1 MTSAVPKVTNA
12 KKATTSQSRFE
23 SLSML
28 HPLSRVNWP
37 QPPSYQ
43 SESISPHDET
53 ARKEPSPSLRAV
65 ENYAEFLLYDNLVV
79 DASQAV
85 AGSIIV
91 ERVG

>member
-28 HPLSRVNWP
+28 HPLSRINYAAAAFIP
-37 QPPSYQ
+37 IGIHFSA
-43 SESISPHDET
+43 SNCG
-53 ARKEPSPSLRAV
+53 KPSPSARTV
-65 ENYAEFLLYDNLVV
+65 ENYVKFLLYDNLVV
-79 DASQAV
+79 DASQAI
-85 AGSIIV
+85 ASSIIV